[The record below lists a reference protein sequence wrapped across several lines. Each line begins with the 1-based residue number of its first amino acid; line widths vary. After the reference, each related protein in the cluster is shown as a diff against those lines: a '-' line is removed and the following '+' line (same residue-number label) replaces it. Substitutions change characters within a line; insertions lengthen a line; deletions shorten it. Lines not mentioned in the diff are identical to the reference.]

1 VKRVRL
7 EHVEERIGE
16 FLSGDC
22 LDFGEVLV
30 HRGPPRHG
38 EFHARLESANTP
50 F

>member
-1 VKRVRL
+1 L

-22 LDFGEVLV
+22 LDFGEVL
-30 HRGPPRHG
+30 
-38 EFHARLESANTP
+38 ARLESANTP